1 MSFTLKI
8 HPTFASSEKD
18 IASFLEDFEH
28 SGEYLTK
35 GDRNVIK
42 KGVINGV
49 TITVK
54 KFKTPNFFQGIVYKY
69 LRQSKAKRSFEY
81 AIKLIE
87 SGIKTPFP
95 IAFAE
100 RFNRGLKE
108 SFYVSEFVDYDL
120 DFRVLN
126 HTPLYPNRDEILTQ
140 FASFTF
146 KLHQNNINFLDHSPG
161 NTLIKILENNTYDF
175 YLIDLNRMRFEH
187 MSLKKRMHNFRRMWL
202 SKKMV
207 RIMATQYALLYNVP
221 FAKVHALM
229 LSYSKEFQGKA
240 NKRKLRKAKR
250 KL

>member
-1 MSFTLKI
+1 MSFNLTT
-8 HPTFASSEKD
+8 HPTFVSSEKAITD
-18 IASFLEDFEH
+18 FLADFEH
-28 SGEYLTK
+28 AGEYLTK
-35 GDRNVIK
+35 GDRNVIR

-49 TITVK
+49 TVTVK
-54 KFKTPNFFQGIVYKY
+54 KFKTPNFLQGLVYRY
-69 LRQSKAKRSFEY
+69 LRQSKAKRSFEF
-81 AIKLIE
+81 ATKLIE

-100 RFNRGLKE
+100 RFNGGLKE
-108 SFYVSEFVDYDL
+108 SYYLCEFVDYDI

-161 NTLIKILENNTYDF
+161 NTLIKISENNTYDF
-175 YLIDLNRMRFEH
+175 YLIDLNRMRFET
-187 MSLKKRMHNFRRMWL
+187 MSLHKRMHNFRRMWL

-207 RIMATQYALLYNVP
+207 RIMATQYALLYNAP
-221 FAKVHALM
+221 YTKVHDLM

-240 NKRKLRKAKR
+240 NKRKLRKAR
-250 KL
+250 RRS